1 MSKKFD
7 REAYNRQL
15 ARQLRRDTLIAS
27 IAGAVLGALVSG
39 AIILLYQWLKTHLGH

>member
-15 ARQLRRDTLIAS
+15 ARQLRRETLIFG
-27 IAGAVLGALVSG
+27 IVGAVIVSG
-39 AIILLYQWLKTHLGH
+39 AIILAWQWLKMRHGD